1 MFHHS
6 DNLKFNGQV
15 SRPDPAF
22 ADILLSQSGGKNDE
36 LAMAILYLTQSFS
49 ARQLHPCKYDALFD
63 ITELQSI

>member
-6 DNLKFNGQV
+6 DDLKFNGQV

-22 ADILLSQSGGKNDE
+22 ADILLSQSG
-36 LAMAILYLTQSFS
+36 T
-49 ARQLHPCKYDALFD
+49 RQLHPCKYDALFN